1 MQEILKK
8 HGQYIQDFAQG
19 KFPDGIQNDPRN
31 NKDPDEKIDLKS
43 LSAYQPGL
51 SKQKTMLK
59 DEGREVKAV
68 SEGADKYVNK
78 FVEIARKK
86 KEER

>member
-1 MQEILKK
+1 M
-8 HGQYIQDFAQG
+8 
-19 KFPDGIQNDPRN
+19 
-31 NKDPDEKIDLKS
+31 KS
-43 LSAYQPGL
+43 LSAYKPGL
-51 SKQKTMLK
+51 SKQKTMLSS
-59 DEGREVKAV
+59 EGREVKAI

>member
-1 MQEILKK
+1 
-8 HGQYIQDFAQG
+8 
-19 KFPDGIQNDPRN
+19 
-31 NKDPDEKIDLKS
+31 LKS

-51 SKQKTMLK
+51 STQKTMLK

-78 FVEIARKK
+78 FVEIARQK
-86 KEER
+86 KEERQARLAAEAAEAEAGPGAVGAPAKEEEDDTKSKLVDR